1 MRRIT
6 AFLLAGAMALLLL
19 AGCAGDNA
27 NRQQDQTAD
36 VPPAGNTSDTDQTG
50 EPENEPPTDEPVTL
64 SVWTSQYNEADL
76 VALESTIA
84 AFNQKYPNV
93 TIDLVTVEDYETSYK
108 LAFDGNEGPDVVYV
122 DDTTQVLL
130 ERYGYLRDMTAYVEQ
145 YGWADVCQDGLLDY
159 QNARHPGEYYSVS
172 AWSNPRAFW
181 YNKTIFD
188 ELGLSVPTTLEELEE
203 CARVVKEAGYVP
215 FELSTLTLLWNID
228 ELIFDY
234 ASYDDVAD
242 WYYLR
247 GTSAEMESARLTAM
261 ETVQRWRDNGY
272 FRDEAVSLD
281 TTAAFTMFASGTSAM
296 FYCSG
301 NISNYF
307 DAYVS
312 GFEVGAFPFPPVEAG
327 AEKVIVNGTHGGW
340 AMNAALDDKKADIA
354 AEFINM
360 FFTEEVNKYWVAAG
374 YFSALS
380 YDTVGVNASP
390 SYEKVVSACEG
401 TKIGFFMDN
410 ALTGLLD
417 KMLSLNEAFLLGD
430 IDGAAY
436 ASSINETYESLK
448 AEQAG

>member
-6 AFLLAGAMALLLL
+6 SFLLAGAMALMLL
-19 AGCAGDNA
+19 AGCSGSGA
-27 NRQQDQTAD
+27 NPKDQT
-36 VPPAGNTSDTDQTG
+36 PAEPSANSTAAAEPDTMP
-50 EPENEPPTDEPVTL
+50 EPGDLSNEPMTL

-93 TIDLVTVEDYETSYK
+93 TVDLVTVEDYETAYK
-108 LAFDGNEGPDVVYV
+108 LAFDGNDGPDVVYV

-130 ERYGYLRDMTAYVEQ
+130 ERYGYLKDITAYVEQ

-159 QNARHPGEYYSVS
+159 QNARHPGRYYSAS

-188 ELGLSVPTTLEELEE
+188 ALGLSVPTTLAELEE
-203 CARVVKEAGYVP
+203 CARVVREAGYVP

-234 ASYDDVAD
+234 AGYDEVAD

-247 GTSAEMESARLTAM
+247 GTSAGMENARLTAM
-261 ETVQRWRDNGY
+261 ETIQNWRDSGY

-312 GFEVGAFPFPPVEAG
+312 GFEVGAFPFPAVEAG
-327 AEKVIVNGTHGGW
+327 AEKVIVNGAHGGW
-340 AMNAALDDKKADIA
+340 AMNAAIEDEKAGMA

-360 FFTEEVNKYWVAAG
+360 FFTEEVNGYWVAAG

-380 YDTVGVNASP
+380 YDAAGVNTSP
-390 SYEKVVSACEG
+390 SYEKVVNACEG

-430 IDGAAY
+430 IDGASY
-436 ASSINETYESLK
+436 ASSINETYDTLK

>member
-1 MRRIT
+1 MRKIT
-6 AFLLAGAMALLLL
+6 VFLLLGAMALMLL
-19 AGCAGDNA
+19 AGCTNSNPQGG
-27 NRQQDQTAD
+27 QTAA
-36 VPPAGNTSDTDQTG
+36 PSGSGAAAAPSGAGTEK
-50 EPENEPPTDEPVTL
+50 EPSGGPMTI

-76 VALESTIA
+76 VALESTIG
-84 AFNQKYPNV
+84 AFNQKYSDV

-108 LAFDGNEGPDVVYV
+108 LAFDGNNGPDVVYV

-130 ERYGYLRDMTAYVEQ
+130 ERYGYLKDMTDYVNQ
-145 YGWADVCQDGLLDY
+145 YGWAEICQDGLLDY
-159 QNARHPGEYYSVS
+159 QNARHEGQYYSVS

-188 ELGLSVPTTLEELEE
+188 ALGLSVPTTLAELEE
-203 CARVVKEAGYVP
+203 CAQAVKEAGYVP

-234 ASYDDVAD
+234 AGYDEVAD

-247 GTSAEMESARLTAM
+247 GTSSGMEKARLTAM
-261 ETVQRWRDNGY
+261 ETIQGWRDKGY

-281 TTAAFTMFASGTSAM
+281 TTAAFTMFAGGTSAM

-307 DAYVS
+307 DNYVS

-340 AMNAALDDKKADIA
+340 AMNAALDGEKADMA

-360 FFTEEVNKYWVAAG
+360 FFTEEVNRYWVAAG

-380 YDTVGVNASP
+380 YDTAGANSSP
-390 SYEKVVSACEG
+390 SYEKVVDACKG

-417 KMLSLNEAFLLGD
+417 KMLSLNESFLLGD
-430 IDGAAY
+430 IDAAAY
-436 ASSINETYESLK
+436 AGSINDAYEALK